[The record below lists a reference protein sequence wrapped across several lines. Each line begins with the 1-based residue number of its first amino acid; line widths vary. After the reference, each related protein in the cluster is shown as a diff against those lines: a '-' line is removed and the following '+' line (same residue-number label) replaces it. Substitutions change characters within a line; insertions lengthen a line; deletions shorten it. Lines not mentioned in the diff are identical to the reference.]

1 MMAWLANALLGA
13 TIIAS
18 AAVRASATPAP
29 SSLSFL
35 LDTVILTMALGP
47 GHALHRQSQWTS
59 MEHFIA
65 SKVSVTMGLRLGQL
79 VFSLREGASVCCSD
93 DPAREG
99 QSHYWSW
106 V

>member
-18 AAVRASATPAP
+18 AAVRASSTPAP

-35 LDTVILTMALGP
+35 LDMILTMALGP

-65 SKVSVTMGLRLGQL
+65 AKVSVAMGLRLRQL
-79 VFSLREGASVCCSD
+79 VFSLRKGASVCCSND
-93 DPAREG
+93 LAREG